1 MIAKYVAPAANKLGQ
16 KISMTSLLVR
26 QSLKIAWHFA
36 GVPLAF
42 WLAFLLSFDGVV
54 PPEFQTVYWQTIP
67 ILMVICLLS
76 FLAFRLFSDVWTYFS
91 IDDLVRMVTS
101 VTLAVAVFAAVM
113 HAPIADRPIV
123 PRSIIFINYILLTIW
138 LGGGRLSA
146 RYLRRFRLG
155 RLDENSPDEH
165 LLLVGTLEE
174 ADRIIRESHRVGL
187 GKLVGVVGDDSEL
200 TNMSLHGIRV
210 PHRKLAEIGEL
221 VEKVE
226 PDTILIMPPYDRPR
240 YMNKI
245 IEEAGETGLKCQYRT
260 IPSLADLA
268 AGHLTAS
275 SIRKVDIED
284 LLERG
289 QVEFDRTD
297 VRRFLKGKV
306 VLITGAGGSI
316 GSEIA
321 RQVAGYEPEAMM
333 LFEQSEFGLYTTE
346 QELLRMH
353 PNLTIVPVAGDVR
366 QRGSIRSAFSQVP
379 RVDVVYHAAA
389 YKHVPLMER
398 NVAACFQTN
407 VLGTACLAEECV
419 RAGVERFVMISS
431 DKAVRPTSMMGAT
444 KRLAEQ
450 VLNEMDSGETTFV
463 SVRFGNVLGS
473 SGSVLPLFKRQ
484 IETGGPVT
492 VTSEQI
498 TRFFMTIPEAVDL
511 VLQAGSIGRNKE
523 VMVLEMGE
531 EIRIVDLARRLIELS
546 GLTPEKDIKIKIIG
560 MRPGEKEYEEVL
572 TEDEN
577 VLKTSYD
584 KIWVVGKDGA
594 ESKTPPID
602 IGEIIDA
609 VAMDDA
615 SRLRELAAYY
625 IPDNCFKPCCLENPA
640 AYPESNPT

>member
-1 MIAKYVAPAANKLGQ
+1 MIAKYVSPAVSKIGGRVNKLN
-16 KISMTSLLVR
+16 LFVR
-26 QSLKIAWHFA
+26 QSLKIAWHFV
-36 GVPLAF
+36 GIPLTF
-42 WLAFLLSFDGVV
+42 WLGFLLRFDGAI
-54 PPEFQTVYWQTIP
+54 PAEFQTVYWQTMP

-91 IDDLVRMVTS
+91 IDDLVRMVAS
-101 VTLAVAVFAAVM
+101 VTLAVAVLGAIM
-113 HAPIADRPIV
+113 HAPIADQPIV

-155 RLDENSPDEH
+155 RLDGYSPDER

-187 GKLVGVVGDDSEL
+187 GKLVGVVGDDSDL
-200 TNMSLHGIRV
+200 SNISLHGIRV
-210 PHRKLAEIGEL
+210 PHRQLSEVGEL
-221 VEKVE
+221 VEKLE
-226 PDTILIMPPYDRPR
+226 PDSILIMPPYNRPR

-245 IEEAGETGLKCQYRT
+245 IERVGNTGHKCQYRT

-268 AGHLTAS
+268 AGNLTAS
-275 SIRKVDIED
+275 SIRKVNIED

-297 VRRFLKGKV
+297 VRRFLKGKIV
-306 VLITGAGGSI
+306 MITGAGGSI

-321 RQVAGYEPEAMM
+321 RQVAGYEPEIMI

-346 QELLRMH
+346 QELLRLH
-353 PNLTIVPVAGDVR
+353 PNLTVVPVAGDVR
-366 QRGSIRSAFSQVP
+366 QRASIRSAFEQVP

-407 VLGTACLAEECV
+407 VLGTACLSKECV

-431 DKAVRPTSMMGAT
+431 DKAVRPTSIMGAT

-450 VLNEMDSGETTFV
+450 ILNEMDGGDTTFV

-511 VLQAGSIGRNKE
+511 VLQAGTVGRNKE

-546 GLTPEKDIKIKIIG
+546 GLTPDKDIQIKIIG

-594 ESKTPPID
+594 DSKTPPID
-602 IGEIIDA
+602 LREIIDA
-609 VAMDDA
+609 VARDNA
-615 SRLRELAAYY
+615 ERLRELATFY
-625 IPDNCFKPCCLENPA
+625 IPDNCFKNKFLV
-640 AYPESNPT
+640 